1 MNKQIC
7 ILLVCLSI
15 SLSNTRVAFSRPGSI
30 IRTPGPHTLLMP
42 ISMLGIWR
50 EITHLN
56 EFNYAFSNY
65 FKGVTGGGYHYG
77 LSYTVPHEYL
87 EEGLHHLL
95 LQLCFHL
102 HKQIFKRNNV
112 GINLGLHDLSILLMA
127 HIEFLY
133 LLLSTI

>member
-30 IRTPGPHTLLMP
+30 IRTPGTVH
-42 ISMLGIWR
+42 SSYANQYVVGFGG

-65 FKGVTGGGYHYG
+65 FKG
-77 LSYTVPHEYL
+77 
-87 EEGLHHLL
+87 
-95 LQLCFHL
+95 
-102 HKQIFKRNNV
+102 
-112 GINLGLHDLSILLMA
+112 
-127 HIEFLY
+127 
-133 LLLSTI
+133 